1 MPTDPSPKEGPPHGA
16 ALDREGFSA
25 RYQESAAVLWTIAAA
40 ILGDRHHAEDVLQ
53 EACVIALTKLDAFDA
68 STSFSAWMSAI
79 VRNVARNAAR
89 KGRRQATT
97 AVPPDLL
104 EELGEPDFGAS
115 TPVSF
120 AAFQEKAPIDERG
133 RMLGDS
139 GFFDYA
145 LRQALLELRPV
156 ARAALLLRT
165 LRGLDYREIAAVL
178 GIPEGTA
185 MSHVHRS
192 RQALRGRLTS
202 ERPLE
207 RRRSKGGGA

>member
-1 MPTDPSPKEGPPHGA
+1 MPTDPSPMEGPPPGA
-16 ALDREGFSA
+16 ALDHEGFSV
-25 RYQESAAVLWTIAAA
+25 RFQESAAVLWTIAAA
-40 ILGDRHHAEDVLQ
+40 ILGDRHRAEDVLQ
-53 EACVIALTKLDAFDA
+53 EACVIALSKLDAFDP
-68 STSFSAWMSAI
+68 STSFSAWMGAI

-97 AVPPDLL
+97 PVQPDLL
-104 EELGEPDFGAS
+104 GELGGPDAAA
-115 TPVSF
+115 TPER
-120 AAFQEKAPIDERG
+120 AAIDERG

-139 GFFDYA
+139 GVFDDA
-145 LRQALLELRPV
+145 LHQALLGLRPV

-165 LRGLDYREIAAVL
+165 LRGLDYREISAVL

-207 RRRSKGGGA
+207 RRRSMDGGA